1 MKHTTTS
8 IFFTR
13 AALGLM
19 LSLGLLLGPTLGQ
32 AAKVE
37 PTLSQL
43 LGQAAVYQAKGQVNQ
58 AEKVLKRALGQA
70 QRRD

>member
-8 IFFTR
+8 IFVAR
-13 AALGLM
+13 APLGLM
-19 LSLGLLLGPTLGQ
+19 LALGLLLGPTLGQ

-43 LGQAAVYQAKGQVNQ
+43 LGQAAAYQAKG
-58 AEKVLKRALGQA
+58 R
-70 QRRD
+70 

>member
-13 AALGLM
+13 AALCLM
-19 LSLGLLLGPTLGQ
+19 FSLGLLLGPTLGQ

-43 LGQAAVYQAKGQVNQ
+43 LGQAAAYQAKGRI
-58 AEKVLKRALGQA
+58 KF
-70 QRRD
+70 